1 MSLSDNFVETPHS
14 DSAPINEVTTT
25 EIEARSPE
33 HLRRIYFWLVAIGIA
48 SSALTNPGGTGIAGQ
63 PLKYLMKTELHYQPT
78 DMAKFF
84 AVGAL
89 VFTFKP
95 VVGILTDAVPLFRT
109 RRRWYLIISAVLAG
123 LFWIGL
129 AFAPHTPK
137 GLLWS
142 VTGINICLMAISTV
156 VGGLLVEAGQ
166 RFYSTGRLTSLRSL
180 VANISYFIVGPI
192 AGFLATR
199 TLLLTAGLGASLPL
213 ALAALAFFFLR
224 EKPVAQR
231 NRNAGRNVLRQ
242 VRSLARSRSLWAAVG
257 AYFLFYFAPGFQTP
271 LYYYQTNNLKLSQQF
286 IGNLGMMTG
295 IMGAVAALG
304 YLFLCRRLTLR
315 HALIFCIGMEIL
327 GGLSYRLYLGPTSA
341 AVVSGFSGLTNTLAE
356 LALMDLAARATPR
369 GSESVGYGLMI
380 SIHNFATGMGDVLG
394 SHLLQR
400 YGLNFHQL
408 VYLNAGTTALVFLIV
423 PFLPRLLM
431 NSRDGDTA
439 PASAAAPSPPLAEPA
454 V

>member
-1 MSLSDNFVETPHS
+1 MSLSAEVIETPLL
-14 DSAPINEVTTT
+14 DSGAAPDAPAT

-33 HLRRIYFWLVAIGIA
+33 HLRRIYFWFVAIGIA

-63 PLKYLMKTELHYQPT
+63 PLKYLMKTQLHYQPT

-95 VVGILTDAVPLFRT
+95 LVGILTDAVPLFRT
-109 RRRWYLIISAVLAG
+109 RRRWYLIISAALAG

-129 AFAPHTPK
+129 GFAPRTPK

-166 RFYSTGRLTSLRSL
+166 RFHSTGQLTSLRSL
-180 VANISYFIVGPI
+180 VANLSYFIVGPI

-199 TLLLTAGLGASLPL
+199 TLILTAGLGASLPL
-213 ALAALAFFFLR
+213 ALAAMAFFLLR

-231 NRNAGRNVLRQ
+231 NRNAGRNLIAQ
-242 VRSLARSRSLWAAVG
+242 ARSLARSRSLWTAVG

-271 LYYYQTNNLKLSQQF
+271 LYYYQTNTLNLSQQF
-286 IGNLGMMTG
+286 IGNLGMITG
-295 IMGAVAALG
+295 IAGAGAALA
-304 YLFLCRRLTLR
+304 YLFLCRRMTLR
-315 HALIFCIGMEIL
+315 HVLFFCISMEIL
-327 GGLSYRLYLGPTSA
+327 GGLSYRFYLGPTSA
-341 AVVSGFSGLTNTLAE
+341 AVVAGFAGLTNTLAE

-408 VYLNAGTTALVFLIV
+408 IYLNAGTTALVFLIL

-431 NSRDGDTA
+431 NARDGDSSPA
-439 PASAAAPSPPLAEPA
+439 PAVPSPRLL
-454 V
+454 